1 MAKSAGLEMFEEF
14 YKFIKEAECI
24 EDVMLEFG
32 GIVIAVPAFVGEHRD
47 KKIYEAF
54 LELPD
59 STPAS
64 TRYMILSRRFNVG
77 MRKVQSVIRERKG
90 TVGLCSDEK
99 TEQE

>member
-14 YKFIKEAECI
+14 YRFIQESECI

-32 GIVIAVPAFVGEHRD
+32 GITIAVPAFVGEHRD

-59 STPAS
+59 SYAAS
-64 TRYMILSRRFNVG
+64 RRYMILSRRFNVG
-77 MRKVQSVIRERKG
+77 TRKVQAVVRERKG
-90 TVGLCSDEK
+90 TVGLFSDEK